1 MEINDILEKFNFK
14 GELEECNVFGSGHIN
29 TTYLAKYIEN
39 GKEKKYVVQK
49 VNTNIFPDIDSLM
62 NNVFSVTEFLRKK
75 IIENGG
81 NPHRETL
88 HFIRTYDKNKYF
100 KDENGDCYRAYRFVD
115 NSKAYDTVNSAEIF
129 GKSGKA
135 FGRFQKYLS
144 DFPAETLSEIIK
156 NFHNTIWR

>member
-88 HFIRTYDKNKYF
+88 H
-100 KDENGDCYRAYRFVD
+100 
-115 NSKAYDTVNSAEIF
+115 
-129 GKSGKA
+129 
-135 FGRFQKYLS
+135 
-144 DFPAETLSEIIK
+144 LSEHMTKTSILKMKTVIVTVHIALLIIQRLMTLLTAQRFSAK
-156 NFHNTIWR
+156 AVKHSADFESI